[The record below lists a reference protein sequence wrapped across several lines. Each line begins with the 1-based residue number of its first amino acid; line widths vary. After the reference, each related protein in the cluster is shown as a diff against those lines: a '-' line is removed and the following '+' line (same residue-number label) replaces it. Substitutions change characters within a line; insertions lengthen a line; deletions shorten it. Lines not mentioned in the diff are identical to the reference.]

1 MPGLS
6 IPRRPDEDN
15 MLEQAKSN
23 NKRLALHL
31 LAAAVPFGIIDG
43 LMGLPETEPRLLTL
57 AEGIVIN
64 FILFYWFMVDS
75 GIRNY
80 AASRLLKFMVVILGP
95 IALFVYIIRTRGA
108 RGSIKSFVFAL
119 GLGLITASVSG
130 IVAGVTSGLVEDA
143 GLR

>member
-1 MPGLS
+1 
-6 IPRRPDEDN
+6 

-23 NKRLALHL
+23 NKRLVLHL

-57 AEGIVIN
+57 AEGIVVN

-75 GIRNY
+75 EIRNY

-95 IALFVYIIRTRGA
+95 IALSVYIIRTRGV

-119 GLGLITASVSG
+119 GLALITVSVSG
-130 IVAGVTSGLVEDA
+130 IVAGVTSGLVEVA